1 MTGEVKRIIVTKA
14 YGFIVAE
21 DKDYF
26 FHKADYEDLWTD
38 LVDDLEQR
46 QTIKVEFEP
55 KKTDKGL
62 RATKVSRLYD

>member
-14 YGFIVAE
+14 YGFIIA
-21 DKDYF
+21 DNNDYF

-46 QTIKVEFEP
+46 QTIRVEFEP
-55 KKTDKGL
+55 DKTDKGL
-62 RATKVSRLYD
+62 RARKVNRLY